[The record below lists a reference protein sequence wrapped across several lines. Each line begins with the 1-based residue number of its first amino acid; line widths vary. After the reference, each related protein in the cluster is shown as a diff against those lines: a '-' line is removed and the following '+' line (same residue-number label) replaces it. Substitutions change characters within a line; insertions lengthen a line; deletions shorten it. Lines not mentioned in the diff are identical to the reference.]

1 MLYMSNNYIL
11 LCMLVEG
18 EMLGEVTF
26 KTLGGLKTVFR
37 LLAINALEPL
47 TVRT

>member
-1 MLYMSNNYIL
+1 
-11 LCMLVEG
+11 
-18 EMLGEVTF
+18 MLGQVTF

-37 LLAINALEPL
+37 PLVINALEPL